1 MLALRLKLY
10 RRMEG
15 QTDQLWP
22 RYRYARFYKLAIS
35 KKGHR
40 SGIRP
45 GGSGLVRRNRCDKV
59 RIEDNVV
66 GHWLQ
71 SVIASK
77 TKDAHADTRT
87 QQAELQ
93 RQDESIAAQPDQLLH
108 LRIERQFEQRGR

>member
-1 MLALRLKLY
+1 MPACTSLPSATRSTAAEL
-10 RRMEG
+10 
-15 QTDQLWP
+15 DQQVQAW
-22 RYRYARFYKLAIS
+22 F
-35 KKGHR
+35 
-40 SGIRP
+40 
-45 GGSGLVRRNRCDKV
+45 DKV

>member
-1 MLALRLKLY
+1 MPGSTSLPSVKRGTAVVF
-10 RRMEG
+10 
-15 QTDQLWP
+15 DQE
-22 RYRYARFYKLAIS
+22 
-35 KKGHR
+35 
-40 SGIRP
+40 
-45 GGSGLVRRNRCDKV
+45 VRAWCDEV

-93 RQDESIAAQPDQLLH
+93 RQDESIAAKPDQLLH
-108 LRIERQFEQRGR
+108 MRIERQYEQRGR